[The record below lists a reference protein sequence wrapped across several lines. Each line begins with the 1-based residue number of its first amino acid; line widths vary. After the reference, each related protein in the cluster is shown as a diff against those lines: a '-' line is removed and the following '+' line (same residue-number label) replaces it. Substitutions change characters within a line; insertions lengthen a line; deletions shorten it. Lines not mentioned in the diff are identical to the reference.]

1 MRDKHAYIVL
11 RELHKWEQIPANI
24 VAIENLISI
33 LISDEPD
40 SGMEYLNEVVIPA
53 DIVAKLQA
61 ANESQA
67 DH

>member
-1 MRDKHAYIVL
+1 MRDKNAYIVL